1 MDLCKRI
8 LAISFKEKSVF
19 RFDYILQTLFSFL
32 YIVLKVSLWRGLY
45 GIDSGTVGGIV
56 LNEMIAYCILSSFT
70 EGVTRTTVMKDLN
83 RSVLDGSIS
92 SDLLLPVGLKKY
104 MFLESVTKNIFWTV
118 YGIVPSVLMA
128 VLLFD
133 FRLEIRILNLA
144 AYALSLIMGILI
156 NFLYNFLFGSSVIWF
171 RNSFF
176 LDNINSV
183 LQKLFSGAMV
193 PLWFF
198 PAGLK
203 TVSDYL
209 PFRYIVFEP
218 TAILLNTGGAGKMIS
233 VLGMQVLWIVLL
245 FCAVTLVWHRG
256 RNKIMIQ
263 GG

>member
-1 MDLCKRI
+1 
-8 LAISFKEKSVF
+8 
-19 RFDYILQTLFSFL
+19 
-32 YIVLKVSLWRGLY
+32 
-45 GIDSGTVGGIV
+45 
-56 LNEMIAYCILSSFT
+56 
-70 EGVTRTTVMKDLN
+70 
-83 RSVLDGSIS
+83 
-92 SDLLLPVGLKKY
+92 

-144 AYALSLIMGILI
+144 VYALSLIMGILI

-198 PAGLK
+198 PGGLK